1 MVKGIKKSYL
11 TISTI
16 LVVYIAL
23 LLLNIFYV
31 KNVEFLAVGISS
43 TIVFLLMILMFGYEK
58 KAKRFTYETMFYITT
73 YTILYIVATYIIGI
87 FSGFTAS
94 IYRLGLS
101 NIMHNI
107 LPYMLIIISG
117 EYLRSEVV
125 RKCEGFPIGYILLTI
140 CLVLIDSTLFLNT
153 FDLSNG
159 DGQIKFI
166 CNILLPSVFKNSFLL
181 YICRIGGVYPTII
194 YRIITELKM
203 FILPIF
209 PDFGLYIESVLLTMF
224 PVILGFG
231 IYLSLRQYANKE
243 VEGKT
248 YKYSKLYVYA
258 SVIVVLL
265 ITVPLV
271 MLTSCKFKYGLISIG
286 SGSMTGVINKG
297 DAVFFQ
303 EIEDIHSLNINDI
316 LVFRKEGLLIVH
328 RIIDIVEL
336 EDGDR
341 IFYTKGDANQTPDGY
356 PIPSTDAVGVVKGN
370 IKYIGLPSVMLNE
383 MIKG

>member
-1 MVKGIKKSYL
+1 MRSIKKSKIY
-11 TISTI
+11 
-16 LVVYIAL
+16 
-23 LLLNIFYV
+23 
-31 KNVEFLAVGISS
+31 
-43 TIVFLLMILMFGYEK
+43 
-58 KAKRFTYETMFYITT
+58 
-73 YTILYIVATYIIGI
+73 
-87 FSGFTAS
+87 FSD
-94 IYRLGLS
+94 I
-101 NIMHNI
+101 
-107 LPYMLIIISG
+107 P
-117 EYLRSEVV
+117 
-125 RKCEGFPIGYILLTI
+125 
-140 CLVLIDSTLFLNT
+140 TLWKHT
-153 FDLSNG
+153 S
-159 DGQIKFI
+159 
-166 CNILLPSVFKNSFLL
+166 
-181 YICRIGGVYPTII
+181 TII
-194 YRIITELKM
+194 YRIITEIKL

-209 PDFGLYIESVLLTMF
+209 PDFGLYIESVLLTMV
-224 PVILGFG
+224 PVIMGFG

-248 YKYSKLYVYA
+248 YKYSRLYVYA

-303 EIEDIHSLNINDI
+303 EIEDTHSLDIDDI
-316 LVFRKEGLLIVH
+316 LVFRKEVLLIVH